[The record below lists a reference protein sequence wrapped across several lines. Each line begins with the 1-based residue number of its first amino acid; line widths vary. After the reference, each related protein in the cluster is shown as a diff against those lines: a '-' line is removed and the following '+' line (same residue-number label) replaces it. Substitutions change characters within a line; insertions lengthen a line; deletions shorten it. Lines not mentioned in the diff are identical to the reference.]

1 MNYLLHLAKDKKLK
15 KLIEGVEPLSVRRSK
30 DILFYLI
37 ASIMSQQLSTKVA
50 DTIKNRFLA
59 LYDGRIPLPDEV
71 LATAPETLRSIG
83 LSNAKVSYVLNVAR
97 FALEH
102 GLDDEVLHKM
112 DNEEVIAYL
121 TQIKG
126 VGRWTVEML
135 MMFGLGREDIFAIDD
150 WGVQN
155 AMIHIYKLDRT
166 DKKAFREAL
175 LRISQKWSP
184 YRTYACMHLWR
195 WKDNSPVVT
204 PAAKKPST
212 PAKKPSALG
221 KQAEAPAKKATV
233 SAAKSP
239 AAKATSATTKKTAR
253 TVSEKSRTSATT
265 KKKTAPAAKKPRP
278 KTVPTK
284 KTSPRKTSR

>member
-15 KLIEGVEPLSVRRSK
+15 KLIEGAEPLSVRRSK

-50 DTIKNRFLA
+50 DTIKNRFMA
-59 LYDGRIPLPDEV
+59 LYNGRIPLPDEV

-112 DNEEVIAYL
+112 DNEDVIAYL

-135 MMFGLGREDIFAIDD
+135 LMFGLGREDIFAIDD

-204 PAAKKPST
+204 PTAKKPSA
-212 PAKKPSALG
+212 PAKKPSA
-221 KQAEAPAKKATV
+221 QAKKATV
-233 SAAKSP
+233 STAKSP
-239 AAKATSATTKKTAR
+239 TAKTISAAS
-253 TVSEKSRTSATT
+253 
-265 KKKTAPAAKKPRP
+265 KKKAAPATKKPRP

-284 KTSPRKTSR
+284 KSGPRKISR